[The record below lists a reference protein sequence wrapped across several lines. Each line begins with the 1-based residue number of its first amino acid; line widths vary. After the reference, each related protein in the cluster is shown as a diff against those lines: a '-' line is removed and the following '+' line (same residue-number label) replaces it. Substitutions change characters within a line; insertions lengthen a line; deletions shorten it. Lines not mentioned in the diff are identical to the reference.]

1 MDKPPK
7 RQHAHKVVDYF
18 LLQLAL
24 FFPSVAGDNWFNWIH
39 LGVLLDETVKVVC
52 SVFAL
57 TLDVLLVVLA
67 DTQPPDISHQYAKRF
82 GEGLFST
89 HQTGNLQICQIGIL
103 PFFSQPSYGRHW
115 KIQGSTVPSIVS
127 TGEIFL
133 VLLMKAGDPNIVPTK
148 TFERA
153 SRSKVQHISKHH
165 LLENASLLTK
175 RISYLLSRKL
185 YLKAKD

>member
-1 MDKPPK
+1 MNKSFQKRGWEVDKPPK

-133 VLLMKAGDPNIVPTK
+133 VLLMKGW
-148 TFERA
+148 
-153 SRSKVQHISKHH
+153 RSKHCANKNGLKEHQDPRFNIFPNTISWKMPV
-165 LLENASLLTK
+165 S
-175 RISYLLSRKL
+175 
-185 YLKAKD
+185 